1 MRGAPLD
8 ETRLRADFPQR
19 FSEAD
24 HVRGDP
30 ERRALAAQR
39 ERRFDNIIL
48 DARPAGR
55 VDPAQAVQALTD
67 AVRDL
72 GLDVLPWNES
82 LQQWRARVS
91 SLRHWLP
98 EHAVEGHVAEL
109 PDLSD
114 AALLASLDQWLQ
126 IGRASVRERVC
137 QSV

>member
-19 FSEAD
+19 FSEAN
-24 HVRGDP
+24 HVRWDP

-55 VDPAQAVQALTD
+55 VDHAQAAQALTD

-72 GLDVLPWNES
+72 GLDVLPWHES
-82 LQQWRARVS
+82 LQPYIGRESCRARV
-91 SLRHWLP
+91 
-98 EHAVEGHVAEL
+98 
-109 PDLSD
+109 
-114 AALLASLDQWLQ
+114 
-126 IGRASVRERVC
+126 C
-137 QSV
+137 QYV